1 VTQTSDSLP
10 LDRDVGLSARRSN
23 AMTSSDLQV
32 AGAEDDDVRDAFR
45 AAMRAFTGTVTL
57 ITTRTEH
64 GEWRGMA
71 ATAVT
76 SISMEPPTCLV
87 CVNRETTFYP
97 AVMASRQFYINTM
110 HRDHHALMSS
120 FTKPECRGAR
130 FQSGPWRLGRN
141 SIPLLENAQ
150 SNIFCE
156 MFDSFAVGTH
166 DVIFGRVIDV
176 TLRPDHD
183 PLLYGNGNY
192 LRQAD
197 VLTDIR

>member
-1 VTQTSDSLP
+1 
-10 LDRDVGLSARRSN
+10 
-23 AMTSSDLQV
+23 MTSSGLQV
-32 AGAEDDDVRDAFR
+32 APVENDDVRDAFR
-45 AAMRAFTGTVTL
+45 AAMRAFTGSVTL

-87 CVNRETTFYP
+87 CVNRETTLYP
-97 AVMASRQFYINTM
+97 AMMESRQFYINAM

-120 FTKPECRGAR
+120 FTKPECRSAR

-183 PLLYGNGNY
+183 PLLYGSGNY
-192 LRQAD
+192 LRQTG
-197 VLTDIR
+197 VLTNSR

>member
-1 VTQTSDSLP
+1 
-10 LDRDVGLSARRSN
+10 
-23 AMTSSDLQV
+23 MTSSGLQV
-32 AGAEDDDVRDAFR
+32 ARAEDDDIRDAFR

-87 CVNRETTFYP
+87 CVNRETTLYP
-97 AVMASRQFYINTM
+97 AVMASRRFCINAM

-120 FTKPECRGAR
+120 FTKPECRSAR
-130 FQSGPWRLGRN
+130 FQSGPWRLGHN
-141 SIPLLENAQ
+141 SIPFLENAQ

-156 MFDSFAVGTH
+156 MFDSLAVGTH
-166 DVIFGRVIDV
+166 DVIFGRVINV

-192 LRQAD
+192 LQQAG
-197 VLTDIR
+197 VLTKSR